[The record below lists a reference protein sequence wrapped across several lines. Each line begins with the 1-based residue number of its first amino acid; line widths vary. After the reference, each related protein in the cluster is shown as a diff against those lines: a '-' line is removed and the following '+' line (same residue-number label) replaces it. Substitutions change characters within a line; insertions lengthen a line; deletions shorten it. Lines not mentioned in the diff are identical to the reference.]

1 MKEIEESEP
10 TMPDLLVTEDG
21 DLNAVVR
28 IFKSGSS
35 NHLNTEIPPSTIT
48 RNHHHKIQRAI
59 SYIDDNYHTDI
70 SRSAVA
76 GQAGLSAS
84 HFSRMFRKVTGV
96 SYQEYVNSKRITKA
110 MKLLCTSPQSI
121 TEIAISLG
129 FADTTGFGRIF
140 KKLTGHTPS
149 AYRSRPRS

>member
-1 MKEIEESEP
+1 MKAIKESEQ

-21 DLNAVVR
+21 ELNAVAR
-28 IFKSGSS
+28 IAKSGAT
-35 NHLNTEIPPSTIT
+35 NHLTAERTASNIT
-48 RNHHHKIQRAI
+48 CIHHHKIQRAVL
-59 SYIDDNYHTDI
+59 YINDNYHTDI

-76 GQAGLSAS
+76 GQAGMSAS
-84 HFSRMFRKVTGV
+84 HFSRMFRKVMGV

-149 AYRSRPRS
+149 AYRNLP